1 MEKLPTD
8 IINVLFEIKKVRN
21 SLAHEFDRDISTDDI
36 NSIYK
41 KLSSSNQKE
50 VKNMF
55 KDIKGRKEKLIN
67 IFIFILKILFTVKM
81 SSKHN

>member
-1 MEKLPTD
+1 
-8 IINVLFEIKKVRN
+8 
-21 SLAHEFDRDISTDDI
+21 
-36 NSIYK
+36 
-41 KLSSSNQKE
+41 
-50 VKNMF
+50 MF